1 MIEFERWVCIM
12 YLKNLLTKERVQEA
26 LKKYY
31 LHIALLVCFTVPVIL
46 LMTLDYLNIE
56 SFYLFNTRFL
66 FDETWKGRMFY
77 LFFIWL
83 LFLESIIES
92 EKIVEKRPKNPFR
105 ILSFFI
111 CANVPL
117 IYVLAVNFLGMNQ
130 AIVELG
136 RIIGINPGEYFMFLS
151 WPLSF
156 EYLVFFISFL
166 IAIFLAY
173 KTYGLKMFSISLS
186 LLGVMGFIYTIDTY
200 YPEGMLKPLQ
210 MLALPAAACAS
221 ALLEILGYNF
231 TLMYQPGPRSLPLI
245 YMPGFPPIGIVW
257 SCAGVHSLLLYLLVI
272 LLLFRR
278 SNISGFRKLVY
289 FIIGGICTYFVNT
302 LRIASYF
309 VIRESSGQNAAQF
322 FHDSIGELY
331 FLFWLFTYILIII
344 SVEKFMLVEKIKH
357 GIQRLCSLL
366 ETMKSK
372 LSSYLRTKFKRV
384 VKK

>member
-1 MIEFERWVCIM
+1 MIEFERWVCMM

-31 LHIALLVCFTVPVIL
+31 FHIALIVCFAVPIML

-92 EKIVEKRPKNPFR
+92 EKIVEKRPKNRFR
-105 ILSFFI
+105 ILVFFI

-166 IAIFLAY
+166 IAIILAY
-173 KTYGLKMFSISLS
+173 KTDGLKTFSISLS
-186 LLGVMGFIYTIDTY
+186 LLGVMSFIYMIDTY

-210 MLALPAAACAS
+210 MLALPAAACAA

-231 TLMYQPGPRSLPLI
+231 TLTYQPGPRSLPLI

-257 SCAGVHSLLLYLLVI
+257 SCAGVHSLLLYLLII

-331 FLFWLFTYILIII
+331 FLFWMFTYILIII
-344 SVEKFMLVEKIKH
+344 SVEKFMLVEKIKY
-357 GIQRLCSLL
+357 GIQRLCFLL

>member
-1 MIEFERWVCIM
+1 MH
-12 YLKNLLTKERVQEA
+12 LKNVLTKESVQEA

-31 LHIALLVCFTVPVIL
+31 FHVALIVCFVVPVIL

-66 FDETWKGRMFY
+66 FYETWKGRMFY
-77 LFFIWL
+77 MFFIWL
-83 LFLESIIES
+83 LFLELIIES
-92 EKIVEKRPKNPFR
+92 EKIVEKRPKNRFR
-105 ILSFFI
+105 ILVFFI

-173 KTYGLKMFSISLS
+173 KTDGLKTFSISLS
-186 LLGVMGFIYTIDTY
+186 LLGVMSFVYMIDTY

-210 MLALPAAACAS
+210 MLALPAAACAA

-231 TLMYQPGPRSLPLI
+231 TLIYRPGPRSLPTI
-245 YMPGFPPIGIVW
+245 SMAGFHPVGIVW
-257 SCAGVHSLLLYLLVI
+257 SCAGVHSLLLYLLII
-272 LLLFRR
+272 LLLFKR
-278 SNISGFRKLVY
+278 SDISGFRRLVY
-289 FIIGGICTYFVNT
+289 FIIGAVCTYFVNI

-331 FLFWLFTYILIII
+331 FIFWVFAYILLII
-344 SVEKFMLVEKIKH
+344 SVERFMVVEKTRHSMQKL
-357 GIQRLCSLL
+357 RSLL